1 MSLFQGLISGG
12 ILALITVSLA
22 HFRLG
27 EKMLLKST
35 FSKRGNAV
43 LESDFAWII
52 RFAWYV
58 TSLCWIMIVVILYSI
73 GFYPFAMT
81 SVILLTLG
89 IGFLAISIFD
99 GIASRGRHVGW
110 PIFTFIGVF
119 SLAAYVIGG
128 SAT

>member
-1 MSLFQGLISGG
+1 
-12 ILALITVSLA
+12 
-22 HFRLG
+22 
-27 EKMLLKST
+27 MLLKPT

-43 LESDFAWII
+43 LESDFARLII
-52 RFAWYV
+52 RFAGYV

-110 PIFTFIGVF
+110 PIFTFIGVS
-119 SLAAYVIGG
+119 SLAAHVIGG